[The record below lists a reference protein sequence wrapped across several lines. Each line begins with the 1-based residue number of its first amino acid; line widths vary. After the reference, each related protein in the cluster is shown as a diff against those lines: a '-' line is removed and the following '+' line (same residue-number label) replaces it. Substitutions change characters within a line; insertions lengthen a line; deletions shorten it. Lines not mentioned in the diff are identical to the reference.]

1 MTFINNCT
9 SLISSYIYPPT
20 PKGHSK
26 CSFGLNPLNFN
37 LMNCYVKFVLLEWTN
52 YFVCHCLFFSCFP
65 PKYLMAR
72 SKGKGHFRV
81 FLWFELFFIASRMV
95 VTFFFSSCNSR
106 LQKFDFIEMRL
117 YNCKW
122 SCDCYSKLYIH
133 IKPETEII

>member
-1 MTFINNCT
+1 MTFIKNYT
-9 SLISSYIYPPT
+9 SLISSYTPPPT
-20 PKGHSK
+20 ESSQTLKGHSK

-117 YNCKW
+117 YNCK
-122 SCDCYSKLYIH
+122 
-133 IKPETEII
+133 

>member
-1 MTFINNCT
+1 MQ
-9 SLISSYIYPPT
+9 SLYY
-20 PKGHSK
+20 
-26 CSFGLNPLNFN
+26 LNGQTIL
-37 LMNCYVKFVLLEWTN
+37 CAT
-52 YFVCHCLFFSCFP
+52 VCFSPAFP

-117 YNCKW
+117 YNCK
-122 SCDCYSKLYIH
+122 
-133 IKPETEII
+133 